1 MEHMTPRAVTERVER
16 IISVRAD
23 AGAGRDAITAGLV
36 ATREIAAWLA
46 AQEAGLVAQ
55 LSKVESFPEATI
67 AEASRGSLSA
77 ANTTRGRSETLSDT
91 PSLAAA
97 MEDGQVTA
105 GHVDAVTR
113 AAKQVDPDQRDDV
126 LACADSLADIA
137 AVASVRDFA
146 DRLAREV
153 EKIRT
158 ASAETRL
165 ERQRRATRLSIWTG
179 GDGMVNLRGQFDPE
193 SGLAIATKISNAVET
208 LFAQSTPE
216 LCPSDPVEKQ
226 KFLNAHALL
235 ALSGGGRADEPGP
248 TSQTSER
255 DAGGRVPRG
264 GAVGSARPGKA
275 EFVAVIDADVPAP
288 DGGGPLVQWPL
299 PIELPARVLA
309 ELAGTADVVG
319 VVVRN
324 GVVLYAPGELNLG
337 RSTRLANRPQRR
349 ALRGLYRGCAIPG
362 CTVQYDRCK
371 LHHVVWWRHGG
382 RTDLDNLLPVCSK
395 HHGKIHHDNWVIE
408 LGPNRELTLRLPDGQ
423 VMTTGPPSRRAAA

>member
-1 MEHMTPRAVTERVER
+1 MEHMTPGAVAERVER
-16 IISVRAD
+16 IASVRAD
-23 AGAGRDAITAGLV
+23 TAAGRDAITAGLV
-36 ATREIAAWLA
+36 ATREVAAWLA

-55 LSKVESFPEATI
+55 LSEVESFPEATI
-67 AEASRGSLSA
+67 AAASRGSLSA
-77 ANTTRGRSETLSDT
+77 ANTTRGRSDTLSDT

-97 MEDGQVTA
+97 LEAGQVTA

-113 AAKQVDPDQRDDV
+113 AAKQVGPDQRDDV
-126 LACADSLADIA
+126 LACADSLTDVAS
-137 AVASVRDFA
+137 VASVRAFT
-146 DRLAREV
+146 DRLTREV
-153 EKIRT
+153 DKIRT
-158 ASAETRL
+158 ESAESRL

-193 SGLAIATKISNAVET
+193 SGLAIATKISNAAET
-208 LFAQSTPE
+208 LFAQSTPA

-226 KFLNAHALL
+226 KFLNAHAFV
-235 ALSGGGRADEPGP
+235 ALSGGGLVDEQGP
-248 TSQTSER
+248 TSGG
-255 DAGGRVPRG
+255 DARGRVHLGR
-264 GAVGSARPGKA
+264 AVGSARPGKA
-275 EFVAVIDADVPAP
+275 EFVAVIDADVAAP

-324 GVVLYAPGELNLG
+324 GVVLYAPGELDLG

-362 CTVQYDRCK
+362 CTVSYDRCK
-371 LHHVVWWRHGG
+371 LHHIVWWRHGG

-395 HHGKIHHDNWVIE
+395 HHGKIHHDNWVVE

-423 VMTTGPPSRRAAA
+423 VMTTGPPNRRAAA

>member
-1 MEHMTPRAVTERVER
+1 MTPGAVAERAER
-16 IISVRAD
+16 IVSVRTD
-23 AGAGRDAITAGLV
+23 AAAGRDEIKAGLI

-77 ANTTRGRSETLSDT
+77 ANSIRGRAETLAAT

-113 AAKQVDPDQRDDV
+113 AVKQVEPDQRTDV
-126 LACADSLADIA
+126 FARADSLADIA
-137 AVASVRDFA
+137 SVASVKTFA
-146 DRLAREV
+146 DRLDLEV
-153 EKIRT
+153 KKLRAE
-158 ASAETRL
+158 SAESRL

-179 GDGMVNLRGQFDPE
+179 GDGMVNVRGQFDPV
-193 SGLAIATKISNAVET
+193 SGLAVATKVSNTVEA

-216 LCPSDPVEKQ
+216 WCPADPVEKQ
-226 KFLNAHALL
+226 KFLHADALVATLGGTPGDEAHRPDRDGRTSA
-235 ALSGGGRADEPGP
+235 GGGLAPP
-248 TSQTSER
+248 VS
-255 DAGGRVPRG
+255 
-264 GAVGSARPGKA
+264 VGVARPGKA
-275 EFVAVIDADVPAP
+275 EFVAVIDADVPSP
-288 DGGGPLVQWPL
+288 DGDGPLVQWPL

-309 ELAGTADVVG
+309 ELAGSAEVVG

-349 ALRGLYRGCAIPG
+349 ALRGLYRSCAIPG

-371 LHHVVWWRHGG
+371 LHHIVWWRHGG

-395 HHGKIHHDNWVIE
+395 HHGRIHHDHWVVE

-423 VMTTGPPSRRAAA
+423 VMTTGPPNRRAAA